1 MSILSSQVAQ
11 CNQNL
16 FRNVKAKEPVN
27 PLESTMVEVEEKEN
41 NARLSLLPACPL
53 PSAVYKV
60 RNLFS
65 VALSHLSL
73 QASTLVTGDES
84 SSEDRDEYEYVTE
97 AYGAVSQSAKV
108 TKHVSRVKLPATG
121 LTWNEDLLV
130 RGNSTDPSLLSS
142 NLFRSTTRVGTV
154 RPRWPN
160 LSRLASLC

>member
-1 MSILSSQVAQ
+1 MEA
-11 CNQNL
+11 
-16 FRNVKAKEPVN
+16 AE
-27 PLESTMVEVEEKEN
+27 ESPSEE
-41 NARLSLLPACPL
+41 
-53 PSAVYKV
+53 
-60 RNLFS
+60 
-65 VALSHLSL
+65 
-73 QASTLVTGDES
+73 
-84 SSEDRDEYEYVTE
+84 RDEYEYVTE

-160 LSRLASLC
+160 LSRLASLF